1 MTLEPPLHSLIAL
14 SLPLL
19 LLLAALPWPAARR
32 WTIALRLNGL
42 AVAIALID
50 VAALNLSSGPAATA
64 GLTSPMI
71 FGHLIALLVAVLG
84 FVIVS
89 YSRNHLRGEPG
100 RDNYLS
106 TLQFTLAAVSLVVL
120 CDHLLVLLAGWVAI
134 SLGLHRL
141 LLFYPNRPRAALA
154 AHKKFLLARLAELAL
169 LLAVLLLYRDYDTWS
184 ISQILLTH
192 AQAGGGPAE
201 GTRLAMVLLAAVALI
216 KCAQLPVHGWLI
228 QVVEAPTPVSALL
241 HAGIINL
248 GGFLLIL
255 FSPLL
260 ASVPAARW
268 LVLVVAGLTTV
279 LAALVMTAQVSVKV
293 RLAWSTAAQMG
304 LMLVECALGLPE
316 LALLHLLAHAC
327 YKAYAFLAAGTAVE
341 QHVLRTLAAPVGPSA
356 ARAWL
361 VAVVVA
367 APAAALA
374 AWLFADGGPLS
385 PWLLLAALLIFVLT
399 ESGSVGRSAPLG
411 IGAGMVIALLVA
423 FLAQKVAVAGLV
435 PDTVHAPAPLGD
447 LWIALLVVA
456 MSATF
461 WLLRERPDG
470 SFARRLT
477 VALFAGFHLDAWLT
491 RTTLWL
497 WPLRFPPRAQR
508 KRLVDLTRE
517 VS

>member
-1 MTLEPPLHSLIAL
+1 MTLEPPLLSLLSL
-14 SLPLL
+14 SLPMV
-19 LLLAALPWPAARR
+19 LLLAAIPWPPSHR

-50 VAALNLSSGPAATA
+50 VVALNISSGPVAAA

-71 FGHLIALLVAVLG
+71 FGHLIALLVAFLG

-100 RDNYLS
+100 RDAYLS
-106 TLQFTLAAVSLVVL
+106 TLQFTLAAVSVVVL

-169 LLAVLLLYRDYDTWS
+169 LLAVLLLYRDFGTWS
-184 ISQILLTH
+184 ISEILSAH
-192 AQAGGGPAE
+192 AHSGARPGE
-201 GTRLAMVLLAAVALI
+201 GTQIAMVLLAAVALI

-268 LVLVVAGLTTV
+268 LVLAVAGLTTV

-293 RLAWSTAAQMG
+293 RLAWSTTAQMG

-341 QHVLRTLAAPVGPSA
+341 QHVLRTLAAPAGRVA

-361 VAVVVA
+361 AAVLVA
-367 APAAALA
+367 APAVALA
-374 AWLFADGGPLS
+374 AWLFANGGPLS
-385 PWLLLAALLIFVLT
+385 PWLLLAALIIFVLT
-399 ESGSVGRSAPLG
+399 QSGSTGKAAPLG
-411 IGAGMVIALLVA
+411 IGAAMAVALLVA
-423 FLAQKVAVAGLV
+423 FVAQKVAVAGLV
-435 PDTVHAPAPLGD
+435 PDMGHVPTPLGD
-447 LWIALLVVA
+447 LWIALLVVG
-456 MSATF
+456 MSAVF
-461 WLLRERPDG
+461 WLLRERPD
-470 SFARRLT
+470 SAFARRLT

-508 KRLVDLTRE
+508 KQLVDLTRE